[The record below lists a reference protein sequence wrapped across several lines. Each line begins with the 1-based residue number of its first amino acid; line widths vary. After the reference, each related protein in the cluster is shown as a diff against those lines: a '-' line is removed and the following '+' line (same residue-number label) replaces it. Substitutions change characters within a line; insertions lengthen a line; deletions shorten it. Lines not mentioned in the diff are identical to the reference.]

1 MKRTI
6 IFLLVII
13 GLQANCQVIND
24 INLSSGISISKIDW
38 NVLDNILYDKA
49 ILGYSTG
56 FAIGYL
62 EHNYWE
68 INSKIG
74 FYQIGGKEKTEY
86 ADLYGNKYGSST
98 TRFYF
103 NYFNFNTTFKVKYR
117 INKFE
122 PYLCIG
128 PRIDWLAS
136 STMSYKSS
144 DSDSDSGSDFKDFN
158 YGLDCKGGVLFFADE
173 RFFLSGNI
181 GYSMSF
187 MDISDYVRSKGNII
201 IEVGLGYKL
210 KK

>member
-1 MKRTI
+1 MNVKRAI
-6 IFLLVII
+6 IVLLAII

-38 NVLDNILYDKA
+38 SDKMYDKA
-49 ILGYSTG
+49 IIGYSTS
-56 FAIGYL
+56 FVVGYL

-74 FYQIGGKEKTEY
+74 FYQIGGKDKIDFTDES
-86 ADLYGNKYGSST
+86 GNIISKATS
-98 TRFYF
+98 RFYF

-117 INKFE
+117 FDKFE
-122 PYLCIG
+122 PYLCFG

-144 DSDSDSGSDFKDFN
+144 GSGYDFKDFN
-158 YGLDCKGGVLFFADE
+158 YGLDCKGGVLFFADD

-181 GYSMSF
+181 GYSKSF
-187 MDISDYVRSKGNII
+187 MDIADYVKPKGNII

>member
-1 MKRTI
+1 MKRPI

-13 GLQANCQVIND
+13 GLRANCQVIND

-38 NVLDNILYDKA
+38 RILDNNLYNKT
-49 ILGYSTG
+49 ILGYSTS
-56 FAIGYL
+56 FTVGYL
-62 EHNYWE
+62 EHSYWE

-74 FYQIGGKEKTEY
+74 CYQIGGKEKMEY
-86 ADLYGNKYGSST
+86 TDISGNNLGSST

-128 PRIDWLAS
+128 PRIDLLAS
-136 STMSYKSS
+136 STVSYKSL
-144 DSDSDSGSDFKDFN
+144 DSRSDFKDFN
-158 YGLDCKGGVLFFADE
+158 YGLDIKGGASFFADE

-181 GYSMSF
+181 GYSKSF
-187 MDISDYVRSKGNII
+187 MDISDYVKPKGNII

>member
-1 MKRTI
+1 MKRAI

-24 INLSSGISISKIDW
+24 INLSSGISISKTDW
-38 NVLDNILYDKA
+38 SDKMYNKA
-49 ILGYSTG
+49 IIGYSTS
-56 FAIGYL
+56 FVVGYL
-62 EHNYWE
+62 EHNCWE

-74 FYQIGGKEKTEY
+74 FYQIGGKEKIDF
-86 ADLYGNKYGSST
+86 ADESGNIIDKGT
-98 TRFYF
+98 ARFYF

-117 INKFE
+117 FDKFE
-122 PYLCIG
+122 PYLCFG

-136 STMSYKSS
+136 STYSSIYLSNHKS
-144 DSDSDSGSDFKDFN
+144 FKDFN
-158 YGLDCKGGVLFFADE
+158 YGLDIKGGTAFFADE

-181 GYSMSF
+181 GYSKSF
-187 MDISDYVRSKGNII
+187 MDISDYVKPKGNII